1 MTFYRVKSKYLRNH
15 RRATGACN
23 ERRQTDLG
31 RWGPKKIEQAPF
43 FIRKIAKNKVEKAA
57 LAQGE
62 TRITVDFVEQ
72 VRQKESNS

>member
-1 MTFYRVKSKYLRNH
+1 MNADKPTWDDEAL
-15 RRATGACN
+15 
-23 ERRQTDLG
+23 
-31 RWGPKKIEQAPF
+31 KKIEQAPF